1 LSRCRGTFPV
11 PPHSGH
17 GTNFGSSMMSSS
29 GARPCGTVGEHCRHL
44 VYDPMMS
51 ENTIFVVL
59 LIGWTVALGVLGTLI
74 VAVGGVL

>member
-1 LSRCRGTFPV
+1 
-11 PPHSGH
+11 
-17 GTNFGSSMMSSS
+17 
-29 GARPCGTVGEHCRHL
+29 
-44 VYDPMMS
+44 MS